1 MPVTK
6 YNCLMSTNNSAPTS
20 IRTIGVFRGDD
31 IVTVLDSAERTFTA
45 DSDGL
50 SWATYK
56 TKGVINSDTT
66 YLVRGDSTTA
76 GVMLSIGCDVLR
88 VYTGKDIYFRFSNG
102 HTIRVTSYSQSGTV
116 TYKKNTYDNTGYYV
130 SFYQSDASSVHGI
143 GITSERLYTSDGNK
157 YFCAPCIAS
166 TQGSGNTATFQIPL
180 YNPTRVNLNGKLR
193 SGAFNITSVNNY
205 ITNASLLEEISE
217 WLSDFW
223 SDIDENQNFVYYN
236 AIVVDNGGTVT
247 PTNFFSRANEPRMFT
262 VTPDQHHA
270 IYSVNIHNLST
281 GSLIPYQESAMD
293 LLTGAKSYIFTMPHA
308 NVQIVVN
315 FRSLELSIP
324 VIVKYTSPDSGKAYT
339 TSFNLLYDAPRE
351 ENEASEGED

>member
-20 IRTIGVFRGDD
+20 IRTIGVFRGDE
-31 IVTVLDSAERTFTA
+31 IVTVLDGDERIFTA
-45 DSDGL
+45 DSDGF

-56 TKGVINSDTT
+56 TKGTINSDTT
-66 YLVRGDSTTA
+66 YLVKGDSTVA
-76 GVMLSIGCDVLR
+76 SIMSSIGCDVLR
-88 VYTGKDIYFRFSNG
+88 VYTGTPIYLRFSNG
-102 HTIRVTSYSQSGTV
+102 HTIRVTSYQQSGTV

-130 SFYQSDASSVHGI
+130 SLYQSDAGYVTGI

-157 YFCAPCIAS
+157 YFCAPCIGQF
-166 TQGSGNTATFQIPL
+166 QGSGNTKFQIL
-180 YNPTRVNLNGKLR
+180 QYNPTRVNLNGKLR
-193 SGAFNITSVNNY
+193 SGTFSITTKDAY
-205 ITNASLLEEISE
+205 ITNASRLDEISE
-217 WLSDFW
+217 WLGDFW

-270 IYSVNIHNLST
+270 IYSVNIRNLST

-293 LLTGAKSYIFTMPHA
+293 LLTGAKSYIFRTCA
-308 NVQIVVN
+308 KIKQSRRNY
-315 FRSLELSIP
+315 R
-324 VIVKYTSPDSGKAYT
+324 TGKNQRLRVEIT
-339 TSFNLLYDAPRE
+339 
-351 ENEASEGED
+351 